1 MKLSRFFKTI
11 FMTDFVGGLFIAI
24 KEIFKSKKTI
34 NYPFEKGKISPRF
47 RGEHALR
54 RYPNGEERCIACKLC
69 EAVCP
74 HSIFFYT
81 FSIIAII
88 SAIMVTVSKN
98 TVHSVFFLI
107 LDFISI
113 SCLFIMIGAEFLGM
127 IMLIV
132 YVGAVAVLFL
142 FVVMMLNV
150 AQQKNQWFAS
160 KESSGHIPVGL
171 IISTIIFFELIIV
184 IGGWKYKPDLFDI
197 NNTTNNFNMSNTH
210 SLGQVL
216 YTDYIH
222 VFQLSGMILLVAMI
236 GAIVLTFRKREGV
249 KTQSYLKQISRER
262 SEGIGIFLN
271 RKNIIVIL
279 MSIELILLAVNIN
292 LVAFS
297 IFLGDLT
304 GQVFT
309 LFILTVAAAEAA
321 IGLAIIV
328 VYYRNSGTIRVE
340 EIDQLKG

>member
-1 MKLSRFFKTI
+1 M
-11 FMTDFVGGLFIAI
+11 IA
-24 KEIFKSKKTI
+24 
-34 NYPFEKGKISPRF
+34 
-47 RGEHALR
+47 
-54 RYPNGEERCIACKLC
+54 
-69 EAVCP
+69 
-74 HSIFFYT
+74 HSVFFYT
-81 FSIIAII
+81 FSIIAVI

-160 KESSGHIPVGL
+160 EESSGHIPVGL

-197 NNTTNNFNMSNTH
+197 NNSVINFTVSNTH

-236 GAIVLTFRKREGV
+236 GAIVLTFRQRTGV
-249 KTQSYLKQISRER
+249 KKQSYIKQISRER
-262 SEGIGIFLN
+262 SEG
-271 RKNIIVIL
+271 V
-279 MSIELILLAVNIN
+279 
-292 LVAFS
+292 
-297 IFLGDLT
+297 
-304 GQVFT
+304 QV
-309 LFILTVAAAEAA
+309 LE
-321 IGLAIIV
+321 
-328 VYYRNSGTIRVE
+328 VE
-340 EIDQLKG
+340 TNKGVKIDD

>member
-1 MKLSRFFKTI
+1 M
-11 FMTDFVGGLFIAI
+11 VA
-24 KEIFKSKKTI
+24 
-34 NYPFEKGKISPRF
+34 
-47 RGEHALR
+47 HA
-54 RYPNGEERCIACKLC
+54 
-69 EAVCP
+69 
-74 HSIFFYT
+74 IFFYV
-81 FSIIAII
+81 FSIIAVI

-150 AQQKNQWFAS
+150 AQQKNQWFNSEAS
-160 KESSGHIPVGL
+160 SSSHIPVGL

-184 IGGWKYKPDLFDI
+184 VGGWKYKPELS
-197 NNTTNNFNMSNTH
+197 NPNTTQSYNEISNTH

-222 VFQLSGMILLVAMI
+222 IFQISGMILLIAMI
-236 GAIVLTFRKREGV
+236 GAIVLTFRRREGL

-262 SEGIGIFLN
+262 SEGIEVLEVPSNKGV
-271 RKNIIVIL
+271 K
-279 MSIELILLAVNIN
+279 
-292 LVAFS
+292 
-297 IFLGDLT
+297 
-304 GQVFT
+304 
-309 LFILTVAAAEAA
+309 
-321 IGLAIIV
+321 
-328 VYYRNSGTIRVE
+328 
-340 EIDQLKG
+340 IDD

>member
-1 MKLSRFFKTI
+1 M
-11 FMTDFVGGLFIAI
+11 IA
-24 KEIFKSKKTI
+24 
-34 NYPFEKGKISPRF
+34 
-47 RGEHALR
+47 
-54 RYPNGEERCIACKLC
+54 
-69 EAVCP
+69 
-74 HSIFFYT
+74 HSIFFYS
-81 FSIIAII
+81 FSIIAVV

-160 KESSGHIPVGL
+160 QESSGHIPVGL

-197 NNTTNNFNMSNTH
+197 NNSVNSFNVSNTH
-210 SLGQVL
+210 SLVQIL

-249 KTQSYLKQISRER
+249 KKQSYLKQISRER
-262 SEGIGIFLN
+262 SEG
-271 RKNIIVIL
+271 VEIL
-279 MSIELILLAVNIN
+279 E
-292 LVAFS
+292 
-297 IFLGDLT
+297 
-304 GQVFT
+304 
-309 LFILTVAAAEAA
+309 
-321 IGLAIIV
+321 
-328 VYYRNSGTIRVE
+328 VE
-340 EIDQLKG
+340 TNKGVKIDD